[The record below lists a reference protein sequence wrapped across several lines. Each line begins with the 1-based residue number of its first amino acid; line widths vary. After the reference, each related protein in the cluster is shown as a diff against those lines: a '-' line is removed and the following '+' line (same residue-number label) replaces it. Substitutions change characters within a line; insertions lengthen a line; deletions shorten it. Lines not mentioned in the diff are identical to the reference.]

1 MKNNLRIILATKRM
15 KISELHKMTG
25 ISKGTLT
32 AIFYERTKQPSIT
45 TFQKISKALNVSIDD
60 LVGGCDR

>member
-45 TFQKISKALNVSIDD
+45 TFQKISKALDVSIDD
-60 LVGGCDR
+60 LVGGCKQ